1 MQVVK
6 PLSKIS
12 SEFLN
17 RQLWKLL
24 VLFNNL
30 EQITTGTIF
39 KDDPEVIPC
48 FVPIVELE
56 DVAIL

>member
-12 SEFLN
+12 TEFLN
-17 RQLWKLL
+17 RSFWKLL
-24 VLFNNL
+24 VLFDNL
-30 EQITTGTIF
+30 EQITTSTIL
-39 KDDPEVIPC
+39 KDDPEVISR

-56 DVAIL
+56 NVAIL